1 MKSATQLMLGT
12 LAIAITG
19 VVASPSALAGAGQHA
34 SMPEHRTITHGENAS
49 MPDYS
54 SYVSTK
60 TRAEVRE
67 EAISARR
74 AGVITYGE
82 NASMPDHSTFVSTKT
97 RAEVVA
103 ELREARRLG
112 LLPSRGDATE
122 PLLPT
127 PEQSRLIA
135 EAGQRAAADRIAVTR

>member
-1 MKSATQLMLGT
+1 MKSATSLMLGT
-12 LAIAITG
+12 LAIALTG
-19 VVASPSALAGAGQHA
+19 TLASPSVLAGSGKHA
-34 SMPEHRTITHGENAS
+34 SMPEHRAFTYGENAS

-54 SYVSTK
+54 NFVSTK
-60 TRAEVRE
+60 TRAEVRA
-67 EAISARR
+67 EAIAARL
-74 AGVITYGE
+74 AGVFTYGE
-82 NASMPDHSTFVSTKT
+82 NASMLDHSSFVSTKT